1 MAEPEEPLN
10 LDPAFLAENRS
21 GVLQGIAISFAIITT
36 VMLALRFF
44 SKFRFQAPGV
54 EPFDIFLVAAY
65 IITLGMCA
73 LGIRL
78 VATAAMTI
86 VGGVG
91 QHVALFQQ
99 PGGDKTKLRGWAQCI
114 LAFEIIYFTS
124 VALPKIAIIFM
135 YVRVFNWRDTRR
147 RVAWALIALNAS
159 LAISLIGAACF
170 QCIPLAY
177 WWDRTIPGGRCFDI
191 QAFFHAQAIPGFV
204 LDLFIMALPLKS
216 IWELKLPLIK
226 KIALALIFLIA
237 SFGIVASVIRARI
250 FFSTSAFEDR
260 TWASVELVGW
270 SIIESGTY
278 IVTACL
284 PHMKPILS
292 HYTPQSVKDFA
303 RGSFAKA
310 SSALSGNKSFSTSTS
325 GKRSRRPGE
334 ADLHKT
340 GDDIENVQ
348 PVRLASLDVSRPPR
362 HAGGGSDDDD
372 DRKPFWAAEPRGPHE
387 SIYSLDHYKG
397 FNRPRQMQTARS
409 GKGDEWAADGIAAAN
424 AANAATAAAAASEQ
438 RGRSASVAAPKGVVV
453 TTEVTVTTDYDADSS
468 KSDARPINSWSPR
481 I

>member
-1 MAEPEEPLN
+1 MAEAGEPLN
-10 LDPAFLAENRS
+10 LDPAFLAENRA
-21 GVLQGIAISFAIITT
+21 GVLQGIAIAFAVITT
-36 VMLALRFF
+36 AMIALRFF
-44 SKFRFQAPGV
+44 AKVRFQSPGI
-54 EPFDIFLVAAY
+54 ELFDIFLVAAY
-65 IITLGMCA
+65 IIILGMCA
-73 LGIRL
+73 IGII
-78 VATAAMTI
+78 MTMI
-86 VGGVG
+86 GGVG

-135 YVRVFNWRDTRR
+135 YIQVFNWRDTRR
-147 RVAWALIALNAS
+147 RVAWGLIALNAS
-159 LAISLIGAACF
+159 LALSLVGAACF

-204 LDLFIMALPLKS
+204 LDLFIMALPLQS
-216 IWELKLPLIK
+216 IWELKLPAIK

-292 HYTPQSVKDFA
+292 HYTPQSVKNFV
-303 RGSFAKA
+303 RGGFSKA
-310 SSALSGNKSFSTSTS
+310 SSALSGNKSFGNSTS
-325 GKRSRRPGE
+325 GKRSRRRGE
-334 ADLHKT
+334 IDINNSSE
-340 GDDIENVQ
+340 DIEHVQ

-362 HAGGGSDDDD
+362 HPAMHGSSDDDD
-372 DRKPFWAAEPRGPHE
+372 DKKPFWAAEPRGPHE
-387 SIYSLDHYKG
+387 SIYSLDHVKA
-397 FNRPRQMQTARS
+397 FNRPRQMKVRGSQEGRS
-409 GKGDEWAADGIAAAN
+409 G
-424 AANAATAAAAASEQ
+424 ASAGQ
-438 RGRSASVAAPKGVVV
+438 MGGPKGVVV
-453 TTEVTVTTDYDADSS
+453 TTEVTVTTDYDSDGFRQDS
-468 KSDARPINSWSPR
+468 KPGNSWSPR
-481 I
+481 T

>member
-1 MAEPEEPLN
+1 MAEPGAPLN
-10 LDPAFLAENRS
+10 LDPAFLAENRAE
-21 GVLQGIAISFAIITT
+21 VLQRIAISLAVITT
-36 VMLALRFF
+36 AMMALRFYA
-44 SKFRFQAPGV
+44 KVRFQSPGI
-54 EPFDIFLVAAY
+54 ELFDIFLIAAY

-73 LGIRL
+73 LGI
-78 VATAAMTI
+78 TMTI

-135 YVRVFNWRDTRR
+135 YIQVFNWRNTRR
-147 RVAWALIALNAS
+147 RVAWALVAINAS
-159 LAISLIGAACF
+159 LAISLVGAACF

-177 WWDRTIPGGRCFDI
+177 WWDRSIPGGRCFDI
-191 QAFFHAQAIPGFV
+191 QAFFHAQSVPGFI
-204 LDLFIMALPLKS
+204 LDLFIMALPLQS

-237 SFGIVASVIRARI
+237 SFGIVASVVRARI

-278 IVTACL
+278 VVTACL
-284 PHMKPILS
+284 PHMKPIFS
-292 HYTPQSVKDFA
+292 HYTPQAVKDFG
-303 RGSFAKA
+303 RGAFSKA
-310 SSALSGNKSFSTSTS
+310 SSALSGSKSFSTSSS
-325 GKRSRRPGE
+325 GKRSRRRG
-334 ADLHKT
+334 DMDIHKS
-340 GDDIENVQ
+340 GDDIDHVE

-362 HAGGGSDDDD
+362 HPAINGGGGSYDDDD
-372 DRKPFWAAEPRGPHE
+372 DRNPFWAAEPRGPHD
-387 SIYSLDHYKG
+387 SIYSPGHARGYHL
-397 FNRPRQMQTARS
+397 PRQMQIQAGQEGGS
-409 GKGDEWAADGIAAAN
+409 SAAAG
-424 AANAATAAAAASEQ
+424 Q
-438 RGRSASVAAPKGVVV
+438 RGSRSASVPGPKDVLV
-453 TTEVTVTTDYDADSS
+453 TTKVTVTTNYDSS
-468 KSDARPINSWSPR
+468 RFRSEPRPSSPWPSR